1 MTGDKNL
8 SIYPMYHVPALSVKK
23 YRSVCVKSS
32 VCTFICYIIIASYSC
47 QYVTLGMGMGLRM
60 RLLLTLLLA
69 GVCMCIYVH
78 LLSPEIKNSCHLEF
92 YVELV
97 CIVKS

>member
-8 SIYPMYHVPALSVKK
+8 SIYPMSHAPALSVRKSIVL
-23 YRSVCVKSS
+23 SVSS
-32 VCTFICYIIIASYSC
+32 VCTFICYSIASYSC
-47 QYVTLGMGMGLRM
+47 QYVTLGMGMGLEM
-60 RLLLTLLLA
+60 RLLLLA

-78 LLSPEIKNSCHLEF
+78 LLSSEIKNSCHLEF

-97 CIVKS
+97 CVAKS